1 VGIVLKQVYKSFAN
15 ESGEYPVLKGI
26 DLSIRQGEFVA
37 ILGKSGSGKS
47 TLLNLMT
54 GIDKPTSGTV
64 QVLGTD
70 LHALPSRQIPSWR
83 GKNIGVIFQFFQ
95 LLPTLSLLEN
105 VMLPMD
111 FCGMYS
117 RKERERRAWELLEQV
132 QMADHAHKMPSS
144 VSGGQ
149 QQRVAI
155 ARALANDPLIIVADE
170 PTGSLDS
177 QTAES
182 IFALFSELVAK
193 GKTVVLVTHD
203 NALASRVQRTVV
215 LIDGKLVEKEAAA
228 TTTQTTTR

>member
-1 VGIVLKQVYKSFAN
+1 MSIVLKQVYKSFAN
-15 ESGEYPVLKGI
+15 ESGVYPVLKGI

-47 TLLNLMT
+47 TLLNIMA

-70 LHALPSRQIPSWR
+70 LHALPQRMIPSWR

-111 FCGMYS
+111 FCKMYS
-117 RKERERRAWELLEQV
+117 RKEREQRAWELLEQV
-132 QMADHAHKMPSS
+132 QMADHAHKMPLS

-155 ARALANDPLIIVADE
+155 ARALANDPSIIVADE

-177 QTAES
+177 QSAES
-182 IFALFSELVAK
+182 IFALFHELVAK
-193 GKTVVLVTHD
+193 GKTVVMVTHD
-203 NALASRVQRTVV
+203 NALASQVQRTVV
-215 LIDGKLVEKEAAA
+215 LTDGKLVKKEASEENVFAN
-228 TTTQTTTR
+228 

>member
-1 VGIVLKQVYKSFAN
+1 VKIVSIVLKQVYKSYAN
-15 ESGEYPVLKGI
+15 ESGVYPVLKGI

-37 ILGKSGSGKS
+37 VLGKSGSGKS
-47 TLLNLMT
+47 TLLNLIT

-70 LHALPSRQIPSWR
+70 LHALPPRLILSWR

-117 RKERERRAWELLEQV
+117 RKEREQRAWELLEQV
-132 QMADHAHKMPSS
+132 QMADHARKMPSS

-155 ARALANDPLIIVADE
+155 ARALANDPRIIVADE

-177 QTAES
+177 QSAES
-182 IFALFSELVAK
+182 IFALFYELVAK

-203 NALASRVQRTVV
+203 NALASQVQRAVV
-215 LIDGKLVEKEAAA
+215 LTDGKLAEKEAAK
-228 TTTQTTTR
+228 